1 MDEKLGML
9 QVVWVCAAAGI
20 EMQKLEW
27 KLFVS
32 QIVDE
37 QDW

>member
-1 MDEKLGML
+1 MSKWACYKLY
-9 QVVWVCAAAGI
+9 VCAGI

-37 QDW
+37 QVW